1 MAGKSSNAPAAGGI
15 GGGTVYATVVP
26 VSTSDTQADPN
37 GPFQSLWVGVGGNVK
52 VTTVAGQSKTLIG
65 CANGSFVSEQV
76 TQVWTTGTTA
86 TDILGLGGT
95 YTGGVAPRSGPIRY
109 WDFEDSNAD
118 SIAGMSLALQLTV
131 GYTTGK
137 LNTKA
142 LNVPSG
148 KTATGSTDT
157 ALNFVANPFSVLFWA
172 KRATGGTIEV
182 SFKDGTARGWKAN
195 LGATTVTAT
204 VDTSGANVTATDTV
218 TIADDTWAMIVL
230 SFDGD
235 LVRLNVN
242 NRTQVTAVATT
253 TGSHATGTL
262 YIAASSATCAVDG
275 LAIFNRCLQPSE
287 ITAHYNSGTG
297 LPYPF

>member
-1 MAGKSSNAPAAGGI
+1 MAGKSSNSPAAGGL
-15 GGGTVYATVVP
+15 GGGNVYATVCP
-26 VSTSDTQADPN
+26 VSTSDTQTDPN
-37 GPFQSLWVGVGGNVK
+37 GPFQSLWVGVGGSVK
-52 VTTVAGQSKTLIG
+52 VTTLAGQTKTVVG
-65 CANGSFVSEQV
+65 CANGSILSEQV
-76 TQVWTTGTTA
+76 TQVFTTGTTA
-86 TDILGLGGT
+86 TDILGLGAT

-109 WDFEDSNAD
+109 WDFEGSNTD
-118 SIAGMSLALQLTV
+118 SIAGRELALQLTV

-148 KTATGSTDT
+148 KTATGTTDT
-157 ALNFVANPFSVLFWA
+157 PLNFVANPFSVLFWA

-182 SFKDGTARGWKAN
+182 SLKDGAERAWKAN

-218 TIADDTWAMIVL
+218 TIADDTWALIVL

-235 LVRLNVN
+235 YVRINVN
-242 NRTQVTAVATT
+242 NRTQVTAAATT
-253 TGSHATGTL
+253 CGSHPTGTL
-262 YIAASSATCAVDG
+262 YIAATSATCAVDG

-287 ITAHYNSGTG
+287 ITAHYNSGSG
-297 LPYPF
+297 LAWPF

>member
-1 MAGKSSNAPAAGGI
+1 MAGKTSNGPGAGGI
-15 GGGTVYATVVP
+15 GGGNVFATVVP
-26 VSTSDTQADPN
+26 VSTSDTQTDPN
-37 GPFQSLWVGVGGNVK
+37 GPFQSLWVGVGGAVK
-52 VTTVAGQSKTLIG
+52 VTTLAGQTKTVVG
-65 CANGSFVSEQV
+65 VPNGSILSEQV
-76 TQVWTTGTTA
+76 KQVFTTGTTA
-86 TDILGLGGT
+86 TDVLGLGT
-95 YTGGVAPRSGPIRY
+95 AYTNRNAPRSGPIRY
-109 WDFEDSNAD
+109 WDFEDSNTD

-148 KTATGSTDT
+148 KSATGTTDT
-157 ALNFVANPFSVLFWA
+157 VLNFVSNPFSVLFWA
-172 KRATGGTIEV
+172 KRATGGTVEV
-182 SFKDGTARGWKAN
+182 SFKDGTDRAWKAN

-242 NRTQVTAVATT
+242 ARSQVTAAALTC
-253 TGSHATGTL
+253 GAHPTGTL

-287 ITAHYNSGTG
+287 IVAHYNSGTG
-297 LPYPF
+297 LAYPF